1 MKFSGLDK
9 LKKQIE
15 NIKNF
20 AQNLDGEIGNVSFD
34 PHDPESI
41 ENAISEMNSRID
53 ERVGNYTNDDF
64 LLNLVRQT
72 KQHFREA
79 LLEKAAEER

>member
-34 PHDPESI
+34 PHDPESS

-53 ERVGNYTNDDF
+53 
-64 LLNLVRQT
+64 
-72 KQHFREA
+72 
-79 LLEKAAEER
+79 